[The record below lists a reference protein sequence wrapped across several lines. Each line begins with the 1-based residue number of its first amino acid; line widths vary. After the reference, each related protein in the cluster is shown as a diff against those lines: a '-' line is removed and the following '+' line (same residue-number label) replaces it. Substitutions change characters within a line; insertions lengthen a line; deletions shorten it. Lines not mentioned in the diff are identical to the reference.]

1 MATFEEVMEKLRQAD
16 AAGNTEDAQRLA
28 GIARRIKTATPT
40 QERLSPSGPLPF
52 LNQAIARTVGAPID
66 LTAAG
71 LGLIPGAK
79 EFIGPEPFGGSRQI
93 ERGMKSIGILLPEEG
108 RKPETVPEF
117 VGAGI
122 GEVAGLMIP
131 GGIAVKTLTRGPGL
145 IGGITNNIWQGM
157 VRHPHLTMV
166 SEITGGAG
174 VGLGRAVG
182 EKEFPES
189 PTARITSEIIGGVA
203 GSLVPIVAVHAP
215 AAVAIRQG
223 RTLLKKIS
231 LPFTKEG
238 ARFRAG
244 KFIKGQ
250 VAEPEV
256 VARSIGE
263 ETISDLPPAIQAG
276 EKRLQAL
283 YKNMIGQDPVADKEA
298 IESLSESM
306 TKLIAEMRKLG
317 FDAPE
322 LLREITQKRVAA
334 IELGMDKRI
343 TESMEKAQN
352 SLNRVPVAQRK
363 GAEAEI
369 VRTELEKVMR
379 KVKVEEQA
387 LWADTPFDME
397 IGVENARSTYNS
409 ILADTAQAQK
419 VDIPAVLKT
428 SPIIRPQPRP
438 RGPAGFARP
447 VPAPE
452 IPETTT
458 LREMQGLRSKLLEV
472 ERIARKNKQWNK
484 ARIASDMAD
493 AILQD
498 LGEAGPGVESLQAA
512 LSATRQFKVRF
523 ESGIVAEI
531 LGRSKSGA
539 PSISPELT
547 LDISLGRMGQRG
559 AVDINK
565 VVITP
570 EAVAATERYLGR
582 SFTDFVDPAATGKI
596 NPIKAERWVRNNEAI
611 LDQFPNLRKRMTDAT
626 KAQDLADRTRIRMD
640 ARKKALQD
648 PNISISARFLNKAD
662 LGEEIS
668 GIFTSK
674 NPLRMTVELVRQA
687 RKDTTGRAL
696 EGLRGGMID
705 YMLEK
710 SSVGGFNELGEKT
723 LSGRTLLNFINKN
736 ELALREAFTNEQII
750 RMRRIGKEL
759 TQIEVFDTIT
769 ATKSGIELK
778 DLPSNALRIL
788 ARITGARLGG
798 RLGKESA
805 GGSLQMAQIF
815 SGRAKAWMDR
825 LVRDRAA
832 ELVHDAVLSKDPQL
846 LQALLLPLDKPGIIA
861 QENVN
866 ILNRRLN
873 LWLAGTGKR
882 VWDDIVE
889 ESETDREVQQEELQG
904 VQ

>member
-1 MATFEEVMEKLRQAD
+1 MATFKEVMEKARQAD
-16 AAGNTEDAQRLA
+16 AAGNTEDAQRLVN
-28 GIARRIKTATPT
+28 IARRIKAATPT
-40 QERLSPSGPLPF
+40 QESISPSGPLPF
-52 LNQAIARTVGAPID
+52 LNQAIARTVGAPVD
-66 LTAAG
+66 LVTGG

-79 EFIGPEPFGGSRQI
+79 EFIGPEPFGGSKQI
-93 ERGMKSIGILLPEEG
+93 ERGMKAIGALLPEEG
-108 RKPETVPEF
+108 RTPETIPEF
-117 VGAGI
+117 IGAGI

-131 GGIAVKTLTRGPGL
+131 GAMVTKTLSTGSGL
-145 IGGITNNIWQGM
+145 VGGITNNIWQGM

-174 VGLGRAVG
+174 VGLGRAIG

-189 PTARITSEIIGGVA
+189 PTARVTSEIIGGVA

-244 KFIKGQ
+244 EFIKGQ

-256 VARSIGE
+256 VARAIGE

-283 YKNMIGQDPVADKEA
+283 YKNMIGQDPVSDAEA
-298 IESLSESM
+298 IESLSKSM
-306 TKLIAEMRKLG
+306 IELERQMRKLG
-317 FDAPE
+317 YGSPE

-334 IELGMDKRI
+334 IELGMDNRV
-343 TESMEKAQN
+343 TTAMQKAQDT
-352 SLNRVPVAQRK
+352 LNRVPVAQRK
-363 GAEAEI
+363 GAEAKI
-369 VRTELEKVMR
+369 
-379 KVKVEEQA
+379 
-387 LWADTPFDME
+387 
-397 IGVENARSTYNS
+397 VENELRKGMQQEQKRVQAIWKEVPLGLDVDVENTRLTFNS
-409 ILADTAQAQK
+409 IVDDTAHAQRG
-419 VDIPAVLKT
+419 DIPSILKGDPIVAKKGLT
-428 SPIIRPQPRP
+428 S
-438 RGPAGFARP
+438 
-447 VPAPE
+447 
-452 IPETTT
+452 TT
-458 LREMQGLRSKLLEV
+458 LREMQGLRSKMLEI
-472 ERIARKNKQWNK
+472 ERIARKNSLWNR
-484 ARIASDMAD
+484 ARIASDIAD
-493 AILQD
+493 AILED
-498 LGEAGPGVESLQAA
+498 IGNSGPGVESLQTA
-512 LSATRQFKVRF
+512 LAATRQFKARY

-531 LGRSKSGA
+531 LGFSKSGA
-539 PSISPELT
+539 PTISPELT

-559 AVDINK
+559 AIDINK

-582 SFTDFVDPAATGKI
+582 SFTDYAADIGTGKI
-596 NPIKAERWVRNNEAI
+596 NPIKSERWVRNNEAI
-611 LDQFPNLRKRMTDAT
+611 LDQFPNLRKRMIDAT
-626 KAQDLADRTRIRMD
+626 KAQELADTTRVRMD

-662 LGEEIS
+662 MGIEVE
-668 GIFTSK
+668 GIFKSK
-674 NPLRMTVELVRQA
+674 NPLKMTVELVRQS

-710 SSVGGFNELGEKT
+710 SSVGAYNELGEQT

-736 ELALREAFTNEQII
+736 ELALREAFTTEQII

-759 TQIEVFDTIT
+759 TQIEIFDKIT
-769 ATKSGIELK
+769 ATKSGIEMT
-778 DLPSNALRIL
+778 DLPSNALRIF

-798 RLGKESA
+798 RLGKESV
-805 GGSLQMAQIF
+805 GGSLQMAGIF
-815 SGRAKAWMDR
+815 SGRAKAWIDR
-825 LVRDRAA
+825 LVKDRAA
-832 ELVHDAVLSKDPQL
+832 AMIHDAILSKDPAL
-846 LQALLLPLDKPGIIA
+846 LQSLLLPLDKPGIVT
-861 QENVN
+861 QENLN

-889 ESETDREVQQEELQG
+889 ESETDTETQQEGQG